1 MSYACSSYTR
11 FMKNTLLLIL
21 ALGISAACQSPQ
33 KESAAGTTE
42 AAVQG
47 EGKQYGANIST
58 ANSQPAQQVPLLLQ
72 DKDSLYLTLDG
83 SALSSCTKKGCWMM
97 VDLGGGED
105 MRVTFKDYG
114 FFVPKDLQGERV
126 VMEGVL
132 KRAITSVEELR
143 HYAEDAGKSNEE
155 IQAIQQSDTTY
166 AFEAVGVL
174 IYPAK

>member
-1 MSYACSSYTR
+1 
-11 FMKNTLLLIL
+11 
-21 ALGISAACQSPQ
+21 
-33 KESAAGTTE
+33 
-42 AAVQG
+42 
-47 EGKQYGANIST
+47 
-58 ANSQPAQQVPLLLQ
+58 
-72 DKDSLYLTLDG
+72 
-83 SALSSCTKKGCWMM
+83 M